1 MYGDAI
7 VSWILFVQRFD
18 VMFGNDGDN
27 DLSADLVKDPLV
39 EVVQPQPEL
48 FLLKIEDVAAGFG
61 HDCRIDE
68 VGLRDRRAIQR
79 GICGERPHFFF

>member
-1 MYGDAI
+1 MDGDAF
-7 VSWILFVQRFD
+7 VSQILFLQRFD
-18 VMFGNDGDN
+18 VLFRDDV
-27 DLSADLVKDPLV
+27 DDDFSANLVKDPLV